1 MQRPSPVAFFK
12 QSLKSEAYYADEL
25 INIYFLRP
33 AAAVIVW
40 LLYPTPVTPNG
51 VTMIAILFG
60 FTAAATYL
68 ISSPVAIAVAGL
80 LVTAKDIF
88 DDADGQLARAK
99 QQYSRRGRF
108 LDSIGDFAVDAALF
122 GAITYVVY
130 QSYPGI
136 GTILFGFLAFLGITL
151 RVSHHVFY
159 QASFLHLEEKY
170 KLNRII
176 EEVTEEDT
184 KGDPVALRL
193 QMIFNFLYTWQD
205 KMMFAVDRWCKGNKV
220 TDEDQ
225 RKWYADRIGLR
236 ISGLLGFG
244 TEFALLTICS
254 LFNQLVLYLLLNVVL
269 MNTIWLANIVYR
281 RFILAEKLFLINHPR
296 LE

>member
-1 MQRPSPVAFFK
+1 MQRSSPVVFFK
-12 QSLKSEAYYADEL
+12 QSLKSNAYYADEL
-25 INIYFLRP
+25 INIYLLRP
-33 AAAVIVW
+33 AAAVVVW

-51 VTMIAILFG
+51 VTVIAILLG
-60 FTAAATYL
+60 FAAAATYL
-68 ISSPVAIAVAGL
+68 IGSPVAIAVAGL

-108 LDSIGDFAVDAALF
+108 LDSIGDFAVDIVLF
-122 GAITYVVY
+122 GAVTYVVY
-130 QSYPGI
+130 QSHPGNQ
-136 GTILFGFLAFLGITL
+136 TILMGVLSFFGITL

-176 EEVTEEDT
+176 EEVTEEDR
-184 KGDPVALRL
+184 KGDQVALRL
-193 QMIFNFLYTWQD
+193 QVVFNLLYTWQD
-205 KMMFAVDRWCKGNKV
+205 KMMFTIDRWCKGDKV
-220 TDEDQ
+220 KDENQ
-225 RKWYADRIGLR
+225 REWYGDRVGLR

-254 LFNQLVLYLLLNVVL
+254 LFNQLYLYLLLNIFL
-269 MNTIWLANIVYR
+269 MNGIWLANVIYR
-281 RFILAEKLFLINHPR
+281 RFVLAEKLFLVNHPR
-296 LE
+296 LQ